1 MFLAMLLLLGRELLL
16 GILVAKM
23 ALVVVVV
30 VLYKEGENKKSNDMR
45 QKLGIRCA
53 AMLQRCKTDTNGQ
66 ER

>member
-1 MFLAMLLLLGRELLL
+1 MLLLLGRQFLL

-23 ALVVVVV
+23 ALVVVV

-45 QKLGIRCA
+45 QKPGTRCA
-53 AMLQRCKTDTNGQ
+53 AMLQRCKTDTNRP